1 MKICIFDICGTLY
14 NSNTTFDYLNY
25 LLRNNTRYQLFE
37 RIRKLI
43 IAKAINKL
51 LRFCFNY
58 DLIRVIALSF
68 IKGYNKSLLMDVA
81 GDFYDSVLIKKS
93 NQRVQDLLKS
103 RMDDDGCT
111 VVIASATIDVVAK
124 TIGKKIGCSNII
136 SSELQYNN
144 DKCTGYLK
152 QDLLG
157 KKQQFLSFETKD
169 AEIFTDDFSDVKLIS
184 KCNKKNIITYNKTK
198 KKWYKLTK
206 KKKWDANFIE
216 Y

>member
-37 RIRKLI
+37 KIRKLF

-51 LRFCFNY
+51 LLLCFNY

-93 NQRVQDLLKS
+93 NQRVQDLLKL
-103 RMDDDGCT
+103 RIDDEGYT

-124 TIGKKIGCSNII
+124 TIGNKLGCSNII

-152 QDLLG
+152 KDLLG
-157 KKQQFLSFETKD
+157 KKQLFLSFETED

-184 KCNKKNIITYNKTK
+184 KCNYKNIITYNKTK